1 MPGRRKVTGKKP
13 MFGNKRS
20 HSLRATRR
28 KWEPNLQMKRIWVP
42 ELDKFVRVK
51 ISAGELRTID
61 KIGLIAFLK
70 GRGLTI
76 KSVTGE

>member
-1 MPGRRKVTGKKP
+1 MAGRRKITGKKP
-13 MFGNKRS
+13 MFGNQRS

-61 KIGLIAFLK
+61 KIGLLAFLK
-70 GRGLTI
+70 ARGLTVKEI
-76 KSVTGE
+76 TGE